1 MLLLTVFVA
10 FEIII
15 FFIGVNTNPITMVII
30 PLAGIMLWWL
40 INNPAIS
47 LILSSLIAIAKGYL
61 VNYFPV
67 LEVIDI
73 TVIIIFIIW
82 LGLTKMVL
90 EGRWQLSDE
99 QKYPVYLFLLFGLL
113 LSLSFIYTPSPI
125 YGLRKIL
132 RFNIF
137 AITMFITPLLVIKS
151 PNDSKRLLSYFKFFL
166 IILTGI
172 ILIRFIYIITLGNIL
187 VVLAYWNRIS
197 IPEANPIQVSRYLA
211 IGAGMVITLLIR
223 NKTSHRLRYLLM
235 LFGILLCIIVSGS
248 RGPLVSI
255 IIGVLAY
262 AFLYEK
268 KHLSKIYGYGILALC
283 IITILLLF
291 LPQNLTQRFFDVS
304 QGAVIIT
311 EQGITKVNTI
321 GTRIEFWIMSMDIW
335 LSSIPKFFVGLGA
348 GGFSSLSIWRD
359 LRWYPHNLFFEIIAE
374 LGLIGL
380 IIVILFLTK
389 VYQAIKTGI
398 QSGSFTEHSALWVA
412 GTIVMFIAAQFS
424 GDFNDNRVLWMLIG
438 ISMASTHVDKLH
450 AMNMDELKVN
460 KYQLSKY

>member
-1 MLLLTVFVA
+1 
-10 FEIII
+10 
-15 FFIGVNTNPITMVII
+15 
-30 PLAGIMLWWL
+30 
-40 INNPAIS
+40 
-47 LILSSLIAIAKGYL
+47 
-61 VNYFPV
+61 
-67 LEVIDI
+67 
-73 TVIIIFIIW
+73 
-82 LGLTKMVL
+82 
-90 EGRWQLSDE
+90 
-99 QKYPVYLFLLFGLL
+99 
-113 LSLSFIYTPSPI
+113 
-125 YGLRKIL
+125 
-132 RFNIF
+132 
-137 AITMFITPLLVIKS
+137 
-151 PNDSKRLLSYFKFFL
+151 
-166 IILTGI
+166 
-172 ILIRFIYIITLGNIL
+172 
-187 VVLAYWNRIS
+187 
-197 IPEANPIQVSRYLA
+197 
-211 IGAGMVITLLIR
+211 
-223 NKTSHRLRYLLM
+223 M